1 MTKRKTFLFLFLF
14 ISIIIRAES
23 GRLLIVETTGGVKI
37 SFALSE
43 NPELTF
49 NGQSMIV
56 TTNERSQQFDVYN
69 IVQWYFENEST
80 GIDTIKNYNKPIG
93 YGSSNEVIIV
103 EGLTPASEI
112 QIYSIDGRKQSLHD
126 SYYDGDKFV
135 INISSL
141 PKGVYIVSINNQ
153 QSIKFYKK

>member
-1 MTKRKTFLFLFLF
+1 MIKRTSFLFLFLF

-80 GIDTIKNYNKPIG
+80 GISTI
-93 YGSSNEVIIV
+93 
-103 EGLTPASEI
+103 
-112 QIYSIDGRKQSLHD
+112 RKLLLEQEMERW
-126 SYYDGDKFV
+126 GD
-135 INISSL
+135 
-141 PKGVYIVSINNQ
+141 
-153 QSIKFYKK
+153 

>member
-1 MTKRKTFLFLFLF
+1 MIKRTSFLFLFLF

-80 GIDTIKNYNKPIG
+80 GISTIRNYDKPIVNG
-93 YGSSNEVIIV
+93 PNNEVIIV
-103 EGLTPASEI
+103 EGLSPTLDI
-112 QIYSIDGRKQSLHD
+112 QIYSIDGRKQSLYD

-141 PKGVYIVSINNQ
+141 PKGVYIVSINKQ

>member
-1 MTKRKTFLFLFLF
+1 MIKRTTFLFLFLF

-49 NGQSMIV
+49 NEQSMIV
-56 TTNERSQQFDVYN
+56 TTNEGSQQFDIFN

-80 GIDTIKNYNKPIG
+80 GIGTIRKYDKPIIDG
-93 YGSSNEVIIV
+93 PNNEVIIV
-103 EGLTPASEI
+103 KGLSSTSEI
-112 QIYSIDGRKQSLHD
+112 QIYSIDGRKQSLRD

-135 INISSL
+135 INTSSL

-153 QSIKFYKK
+153 QSIKFHKK